1 MLNKLLLNFER
12 KNLNCYRCE
21 QAAKL
26 AELYREQC
34 IEAENELARVR
45 EETDVHKFV
54 FVLVNNNYI
63 YYIQCKRTC

>member
-1 MLNKLLLNFER
+1 MLNILKFN
-12 KNLNCYRCE
+12 YRCE

-54 FVLVNNNYI
+54 FVKVIFYI
-63 YYIQCKRTC
+63 SFY